1 MGVSNDANGWWEGLW
16 LGEYRFGYNNQ
27 VMMQGKD
34 KPAASVLM
42 YRRGVDVRLEHVPG
56 VRIGCAERL
65 RICERSFKFVGNNIR
80 LEICSA

>member
-16 LGEYRFGYNNQ
+16 LGEYCFGYNDQ
-27 VMMQGKD
+27 MMMQGEE

-42 YRRGVDVRLEHVPG
+42 YRRGVDVSLEHVPG

-65 RICERSFKFVGNNIR
+65 RICKGFFKFVGNDIR
-80 LEICSA
+80 LEICST